1 MKKVI
6 KRIKGATGI
15 RMNGKM
21 PIQWSMI
28 WIVVGCWLVPVALFA
43 VGILNVLSAQINSQ
57 VEDTIE
63 ISSDKAIEISQLQ
76 LNDIIRASKTS
87 SYIPTIRDSYNEYLK
102 TGEKQTLYT
111 SVTNFLWQQYK
122 DNPNLMYALVYFVDD
137 PETVY
142 YTYANSRVNY
152 SGIRDFKEKYRGEV
166 DDIAKDLGTGIAMVR
181 KGDHLFLVRNL
192 VDSTYK
198 PYAISVLDLNTE
210 KVFES
215 LNSIWGC
222 VDYTIYMDGEKIVG
236 GENEWEK
243 SFVIPNKAMDDSQYV
258 HTKEESYVY
267 KVVKVGGY
275 KYAYRIDL
283 DTQAILDE
291 TAVVRYVSTI
301 IVIFMIPII
310 FIVFWFFHVKVTKP
324 VQALVE
330 ASDEIAKGH
339 YGEEIREV
347 SNSQEFDY
355 LFRSY
360 NNMSA
365 KLQEQF
371 EKIYLEDLALK
382 DAKIMALQSQINPH
396 FLNNTLEII
405 NWEARMNGNDKVSG
419 MIEALSTMLN
429 ATMNRKQKN
438 MITLEEELSY
448 VEAYLHIISQR
459 FGDRFEVEK
468 EVDENLL
475 SVEVPRLIIQP
486 IIENAV
492 EHGTNRN
499 DPVARVK
506 ICIYRKLDKLYI
518 DIINNGHM
526 SKEDRIRIEEL
537 LGGKEEREGERS
549 TSLGIRNVDRRIKII
564 YGNYCGLTIKSTKE
578 FETVSTIVVKINNN
592 HNISQ

>member
-1 MKKVI
+1 MKKIIEKI
-6 KRIKGATGI
+6 KEATGI
-15 RMNGKM
+15 GSNGKM
-21 PIQWSMI
+21 SLQWSMI
-28 WIVVGCWLVPVALFA
+28 WIVIGCWLVPVSLGAA
-43 VGILNVLSAQINSQ
+43 GILNILSEEINTQI
-57 VEDTIE
+57 EDTIVT
-63 ISSDKAIEISQLQ
+63 SADKAIEISQLQ
-76 LNDIIRASKTS
+76 LEDIIQASKNS
-87 SYIPTIRDSYNEYLK
+87 SYMPTVKESYSEYLK
-102 TGEKQTLYT
+102 NGEKQKLYT
-111 SVTNFLWQQYK
+111 SVTNFLAQQYK
-122 DNPNLMYALVYFVDD
+122 NNPNLMYALIYFVDD
-137 PETVY
+137 KETMY
-142 YTYANSRVNY
+142 YTYSNSKVNY
-152 SGIRDFKEKYRGEV
+152 SSIREFKEDYMEEV
-166 DDIAKDLGTGIAMVR
+166 TAITENLGTGIAMM
-181 KGDHLFLVRNL
+181 KEDGHLYLVRNL

-198 PYAISVLDLNTE
+198 PYAVTVLELNSNAI
-210 KVFES
+210 FES

-222 VDYTIYMDGEKIVG
+222 VDYTIYMDGLQIVG
-236 GENEWEK
+236 GEEDRAD
-243 SFVIPNKAMDDSQYV
+243 SFVIPDNAMKQSRYI

-267 KVVKVGGY
+267 KVVKEGKYKFGY
-275 KYAYRIDL
+275 RVDL

-291 TAVVRYVSTI
+291 TAVVRFVSTI
-301 IVIFMIPII
+301 VVIFILPIIFMI
-310 FIVFWFFHVKVTKP
+310 FWFFHKKVTKP
-324 VQALVE
+324 IQYLVE

-339 YGEEIREV
+339 YGEKIRAI
-347 SNSQEFDY
+347 SNSSEFEY
-355 LFRSY
+355 LYKSY
-360 NNMSA
+360 DNMSA

-382 DAKIMALQSQINPH
+382 DARIMALQSQINPH

-448 VEAYLHIISQR
+448 VDAYLHIISQR
-459 FGDRFEVEK
+459 FGDRFAAEK

-475 SVEVPRLIIQP
+475 PVEVPRLIIQP

-492 EHGTNRN
+492 EHGTNRK
-499 DPVARVK
+499 DPVARVN
-506 ICIYRKLDKLYI
+506 IRIYQKLDKLYI
-518 DIINNGHM
+518 EIVNNGHM

-564 YGNYCGLTIKSTKE
+564 YGNNCGLTIKSTKE

>member
-6 KRIKGATGI
+6 KRIKGATEI

-448 VEAYLHIISQR
+448 VEAYLYIISQR

-468 EVDENLL
+468 EVDESLL

-537 LGGKEEREGERS
+537 LGGKEEMEGERS